1 MGLGVTPSEG
11 IVRCLEASITIS
23 PGQTLYD
30 LIGTSAPINPGNSG
44 GPLVN
49 MAGEVIGITS
59 VKLAMVG
66 VEGMGWAISSNVAT
80 PIITELINRGYIIR
94 PYIGISYRDVTQ
106 YLAQRYELAVTEGVL
121 VVEVI
126 PDYPAD
132 EAGLKSSDIIVG
144 YNDKKI
150 TNTEDFKLAITSSQI
165 GQRVK
170 ITYWRGETK
179 HTTYATLTES
189 PPPY

>member
-1 MGLGVTPSEG
+1 
-11 IVRCLEASITIS
+11 
-23 PGQTLYD
+23 
-30 LIGTSAPINPGNSG
+30 
-44 GPLVN
+44 
-49 MAGEVIGITS
+49 
-59 VKLAMVG
+59 
-66 VEGMGWAISSNVAT
+66 MGWAISSNAAI

-94 PYIGISYRDVTQ
+94 PYIGIGYSDVTQ

-189 PPPY
+189 PSPY